1 MNRAGRIRNVGF
13 VACAVGVL
21 VMVVG
26 RFATGTPVWLV
37 AVGVAVI
44 ALGWGLFA
52 WSMFQRA
59 AAARARLKDT
69 HG

>member
-13 VACAVGVL
+13 VAC
-21 VMVVG
+21 
-26 RFATGTPVWLV
+26 

>member
-1 MNRAGRIRNVGF
+1 MTGASIRNAGF
-13 VACAVGVL
+13 VACMVGAL

-26 RFATGTPVWLV
+26 RFAPWAPVWLV
-37 AVGVAVI
+37 AVGVAII

-52 WSMFQRA
+52 WSMLQRW
-59 AAARARLKDT
+59 AAARASLEDT

>member
-1 MNRAGRIRNVGF
+1 MSGASIRNAGF
-13 VACAVGVL
+13 VACMIGVL

-26 RFATGTPVWLV
+26 RFAPWAPVWLV

-52 WSMFQRA
+52 WSMLQRRA
-59 AAARARLKDT
+59 DARARLKDT